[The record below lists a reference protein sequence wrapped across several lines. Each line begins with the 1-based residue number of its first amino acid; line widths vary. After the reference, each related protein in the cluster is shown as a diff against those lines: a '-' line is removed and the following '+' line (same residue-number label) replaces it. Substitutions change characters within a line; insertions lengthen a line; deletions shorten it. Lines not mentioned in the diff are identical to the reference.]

1 MADSPTPAPATG
13 ATPTPAATPQAA
25 APARKHERRAPS
37 EMRFGSY
44 PLFAMFWPL
53 VAGGEICAWVLQWK
67 PAWAPNVTWVFIT
80 ILLTCLITTGFDVRR
95 NLAIGWMLFIALCW
109 VGGLYL
115 RDQQHIPVLGQ
126 IRQFLASLDATVSV
140 GFLHALALLIGVG
153 LVSVYL
159 NVFLNHRWRVTHNEL
174 HLVRRGDMEDAITR
188 GAKRITVEYPDVFEL
203 LLLGAGHVV
212 VRDSKG
218 KEEIRRIPR
227 VPLLIFR
234 ERQLDAISE
243 VWGVSV
249 QGDATSTGEDEE
261 T

>member
-1 MADSPTPAPATG
+1 MADSTTPATAAGTPPPGVAPAPAH
-13 ATPTPAATPQAA
+13 AHKP
-25 APARKHERRAPS
+25 ERRAPS

-53 VAGGEICAWVLQWK
+53 VAGGEICAWLLQLK
-67 PAWAPNVTWVFIT
+67 PAWSPNVTWVFIT
-80 ILLTCLITTGFDVRR
+80 ILLTCLVTTGFDVRR
-95 NLAIGWMLFIALCW
+95 NLAIGWLLFIALCW

-115 RDQQHIPVLGQ
+115 RDQQNFPVLGQ
-126 IRQFLASLDATVSV
+126 IRHFLASLDATVSA
-140 GFLHALALLIGVG
+140 GFLHAVALLVGVG
-153 LVSVYL
+153 LVGVYL
-159 NVFLNHRWRVTHNEL
+159 NVFVNHRWRVTHNEL

-203 LLLGAGHVV
+203 LLLGSGHVV

-218 KEEIRRIPR
+218 MEEIRRIPR

-249 QGDATSTGEDEE
+249 QNDAASTGEDEE